1 MHGYPYPFILR
12 MIAYFSLIVL
22 IYIFV
27 RAAVRKK
34 EEINLPKKE
43 IKSLGS
49 FEILEKMD
57 KVADF
62 WIEKILR
69 RARLILMKI
78 NNKITLKLQEFK
90 TKDRH

>member
-34 EEINLPKKE
+34 EEIDLPKKE
-43 IKSLGS
+43 IKSIGS